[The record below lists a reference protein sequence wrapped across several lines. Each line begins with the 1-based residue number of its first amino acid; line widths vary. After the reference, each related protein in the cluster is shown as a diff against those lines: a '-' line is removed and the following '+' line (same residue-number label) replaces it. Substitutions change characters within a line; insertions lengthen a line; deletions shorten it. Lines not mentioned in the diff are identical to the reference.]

1 MLPLAPSPTDR
12 HTVAALRVVGRALG
26 AAAAYQRDGS
36 FYFDAGDGW
45 LLRLTPDSGERFRI
59 AACYGA
65 TEVDRLWALAEDRRR
80 LADLARGL
88 RIEIASF
95 VARKG

>member
-1 MLPLAPSPTDR
+1 MTLASPPTDR
-12 HTVAALRVVGRALG
+12 HTVAALRVVACVLG
-26 AAAAYQRDGS
+26 AGAAFYRDGS
-36 FYFDAGDGW
+36 FYFDVGDGW
-45 LLRLTPDSGERFRI
+45 LLRLAPDSAGRFRL

-88 RIEIASF
+88 RTEIAAL